1 VNYKIIKA
9 GWMKW
14 RSALRVLG
22 DHRFPI
28 KLKGEFYKI
37 VIRLALLYGI
47 EYWAIKNQ
55 HFHKIS
61 IA

>member
-1 VNYKIIKA
+1 
-9 GWMKW
+9 MKW
-14 RSALRVLG
+14 RSAFRVLC

-37 VIRLALLYGI
+37 VIRPTLLYGI

-55 HFHKIS
+55 HIHEIS